1 MKRTGLIIGLILLVF
16 TVAGCVS
23 TINHNDDP
31 YYRGKRA
38 YEKGDYKAAIKEFNI
53 AIKTNNIKWSLP
65 PNMLRSLPYND
76 LGDAYFKNGNYRDAI
91 NAYNRYLNGT
101 YTDREDMVKLHDE
114 NPSLRGE
121 AALKIRKS
129 YQALKDLGNAVLY
142 MEQLIAKDPNNSYYF
157 RELGY
162 MYNMVGQYDKAI
174 AATKRAVEM
183 QPQDAESYDNLG
195 YVYGKKK
202 QYDKAF
208 KAFRKSIEINPQNHA
223 ACSNYGQFLAEKRDY
238 AEATEQYKK
247 AVSLQPNN
255 RAYLSRL
262 SSAYYRQGKY
272 DEALD
277 ATNKAIFPMSLVGI
291 GSQIHIVEDYPVVY
305 SVFESGPAEG
315 AGIKAGDKIIKID
328 GKSTKGW
335 KIEEIVSNLRGQEG
349 AQVVLT
355 IERGDSKKPLEATV
369 TRERIFTAAAS
380 TGIGYRSI
388 ILRQMGKQEEAL
400 KDAKQAYSL
409 NSSDSWAQLALGAS
423 NLFQGRYDEAVQLL
437 SQVKESTTSRILE
450 ATAYARKGDFKK
462 AIDIYSAIPEEK
474 LSPENVPLW
483 SDRTA
488 LLKTLNP
495 FIASKMESAGRMKAQ
510 EKYREALKELGDALK
525 VADDKTSEEVC
536 GLIYR
541 IMNMDPRLSG
551 LPEEAIKY
559 TLRGDVLTEQGK
571 FEGAVKEYLQAVQ
584 AAPYIAKLY
593 FNTAMIY
600 GELKRR
606 AQAIRNMKTYLLLA
620 PEAPNAR
627 AAKNQIYKWEF
638 KMEKGANGGT

>member
-23 TINHNDDP
+23 TTSINNDA
-31 YYRGKRA
+31 YYRGEAA
-38 YEKGDYKAAIKEFNI
+38 YRKGDYQNAIKAFNI
-53 AIKTNNIKWSLP
+53 DIKTNYFMKPLVYKN
-65 PNMLRSLPYND
+65 
-76 LGDAYFKNGNYRDAI
+76 LGDAYFKIGNYKDAI
-91 NAYNRYLNGT
+91 TAYKQHIGDT
-101 YTDREDMVKLHDE
+101 YTNPYRKDMVKHYNE

-121 AALKIRKS
+121 AAVKIINS
-129 YQALKDLGNAVLY
+129 YLALKDLGNAVLY

-162 MYNMVGQYDKAI
+162 IYIMIGQYDKAI
-174 AATKRAVEM
+174 AATKRAVAM

-195 YVYGKKK
+195 YAYGKKK
-202 QYDKAF
+202 QYEEAF

-277 ATNKAIFPMSLVGI
+277 ATNKAIFPMRFVGI
-291 GSQIHIVEDYPVVY
+291 GFRFHIVEDYPVVK

-349 AQVVLT
+349 AQVALT
-355 IERGDSKKPLEATV
+355 IERGDSKKQIEATV

-409 NSSDSWAQLALGAS
+409 NSSDKWALLALGAS
-423 NLFQGRYDEAVQLL
+423 NLFQGRYDEAVHLL
-437 SQVKESTTSRILE
+437 SQVKKSTTSRILE
-450 ATAYARKGDFKK
+450 ATAYARKGGFKK

-488 LLKTLNP
+488 FLKTLKP
-495 FIASKMESAGRMKAQ
+495 FVASKMENADRLKTQG
-510 EKYREALKELGDALK
+510 KYKEALNELGDALK
-525 VADDKTSEEVC
+525 VTDDTTSKEIC
-536 GLIYR
+536 GSIHR
-541 IMNMDPRLSG
+541 IMSMDPRLSE

-559 TLRGDVLTEQGK
+559 ALRGDVLMDEGK
-571 FEGAVKEYLQAVQ
+571 FEEAVKEYLQAVQ

-593 FNTAMIY
+593 FNTAITY
-600 GELKRR
+600 GELKRHP
-606 AQAIRNMKTYLLLA
+606 QAIRNMKTYLLLA

-638 KMEKGANGGT
+638 KMEKGG

>member
-1 MKRTGLIIGLILLVF
+1 MKRTGLIIGLIFLVF
-16 TVAGCVS
+16 AVAGCVS
-23 TINHNDDP
+23 TINLNDDP
-31 YYRGKRA
+31 YYRGKAA
-38 YEKGDYKAAIKEFNI
+38 YEKGDYQNAIKEFNI
-53 AIKTNNIKWSLP
+53 DIKTNHRMKPLV
-65 PNMLRSLPYND
+65 YKE

-91 NAYNRYLNGT
+91 TTYKQYIGDT
-101 YTDREDMVKLHDE
+101 YTNPHRKDMVKLYDE
-114 NPSLRGE
+114 SPVYRGN
-121 AALKIRKS
+121 AAVKIRQS
-129 YQALKDLGNAVLY
+129 YQVLKNLGDAVSF

-162 MYNMVGQYDKAI
+162 IYMMIGQYDKAI
-174 AATKRAVEM
+174 TATKRAIEM
-183 QPQDAESYDNLG
+183 NPQDPYSYDNLG

-223 ACSNYGQFLAEKRDY
+223 TCSNYGQFLAEKRDY

-369 TRERIFTAAAS
+369 TRERIFTAAAA

-462 AIDIYSAIPEEK
+462 AIDIY
-474 LSPENVPLW
+474 
-483 SDRTA
+483 
-488 LLKTLNP
+488 
-495 FIASKMESAGRMKAQ
+495 
-510 EKYREALKELGDALK
+510 
-525 VADDKTSEEVC
+525 
-536 GLIYR
+536 
-541 IMNMDPRLSG
+541 
-551 LPEEAIKY
+551 
-559 TLRGDVLTEQGK
+559 
-571 FEGAVKEYLQAVQ
+571 
-584 AAPYIAKLY
+584 
-593 FNTAMIY
+593 
-600 GELKRR
+600 
-606 AQAIRNMKTYLLLA
+606 
-620 PEAPNAR
+620 
-627 AAKNQIYKWEF
+627 
-638 KMEKGANGGT
+638 